1 MKKVWI
7 LALAFALQ
15 MGAVSAQSE
24 LELAEFYFN
33 EGSYE
38 QAKLYL
44 EKIWKKNKT
53 QKVYDM
59 YYTSLLAIDD
69 FDLAEKLVKSRM
81 RNQRTRATAYVELG
95 QLYLHFDQKN
105 EAKEAFAEA
114 LDRLEVGKGNAIS
127 LANAF
132 MNLNELDLALAVYE
146 KAQALGTRDLDYQ
159 MVDLQGRRGNYPGM
173 IDASVS
179 LLHLKPTYLRN
190 IQNSFS
196 RNLRIQDNPE
206 LGELLR
212 SKLLGAAREF
222 PEDSIFPELL
232 VWYFNQSK
240 DFASA
245 FIHAKSLDLRY
256 NESGERLVEL
266 AQTASKN
273 GDSETAA
280 ACYQFVASKG
290 PDNPYFYTA
299 RCQSLRV
306 LMSSLLDEKP
316 FSIDGITQLA
326 ERYKSTLRDLGI
338 RTETATLANELAHV
352 EAFYLQDP
360 TAAVTRLESVLNIPG
375 LYNRTAAIAKLEL
388 GDVLVFNNEIWDA
401 SLLFSQVELD
411 FKNDPL
417 GHEAKFR
424 NARISYF
431 AGDFDWAQSQLDALK
446 ASTSKLISNDAIDL
460 SLLITDNYAMDTI
473 VEPMW
478 LYAQA
483 DLLASQHRYDDA
495 RLKLDSLVTTW
506 PGHALED
513 EVLMQL
519 AEMSIAENQ
528 VDTAMTFLQEIV
540 DLHFDDIVADDALF
554 KLAQLHEE
562 WLHKPEVA
570 LPLYEQLL
578 FEFPGSLYAVEAR
591 RRFRLLRGEKD

>member
-1 MKKVWI
+1 M
-7 LALAFALQ
+7 LAMVFALPL
-15 MGAVSAQSE
+15 GVAAQSD
-24 LELAEFYFN
+24 LELAEFYYN

-44 EKIWKKNKT
+44 EQLWKKNKT
-53 QKVYDM
+53 KKVYEM
-59 YYTSLLAIDD
+59 YYASLLAMDD
-69 FDLAEKLVKSRM
+69 FDRAEKLVKSRM
-81 RNQRTRATAYVELG
+81 RNQQTRATAYVELG
-95 QLYLHFDQKN
+95 QLYLHFNQEI

-114 LDRLEVGKGNAIS
+114 LDRLEVGKSKAIA

-132 MNLNELDLALAVYE
+132 MDLNELDLALEVYE
-146 KAQALGTRDLDYQ
+146 KAKAIGTRDLDYQ
-159 MVDLQGRRGNYPGM
+159 MADLQGRRGNYPGM
-173 IDASVS
+173 IDASIS

-212 SKLLGAAREF
+212 SKLLGAARQF
-222 PEDSIFPELL
+222 PEDAIFTELL

-240 DFASA
+240 DFSNA

-256 NESGERLVEL
+256 KESGERMVEL

-273 GDSETAA
+273 GDTQTAA

-290 PDNPYFYTA
+290 PGNPYFYTA

-306 LMSSLLDEKP
+306 LMGSLLDAKP
-316 FSIDGITQLA
+316 FSIDDIGQLA
-326 ERYKSTLRDLGI
+326 ERYRSTLRDLGI

-360 TAAVTRLESVLNIPG
+360 TAAIARLESILEIPG
-375 LYNRTAAIAKLEL
+375 LYNRTAAITKLEL

-411 FKNDPL
+411 FKDDPL

-460 SLLITDNYAMDTI
+460 SLLITDNYAMDTL

-495 RLKLDSLVTTW
+495 RFKLDSLVTTW

-519 AEMSIAENQ
+519 AEMALSENR

-554 KLAQLHEE
+554 KLAQLHDER
-562 WLHKPEVA
+562 LNNPEVA

-591 RRFRLLRGEKD
+591 RRFRLLRGEED